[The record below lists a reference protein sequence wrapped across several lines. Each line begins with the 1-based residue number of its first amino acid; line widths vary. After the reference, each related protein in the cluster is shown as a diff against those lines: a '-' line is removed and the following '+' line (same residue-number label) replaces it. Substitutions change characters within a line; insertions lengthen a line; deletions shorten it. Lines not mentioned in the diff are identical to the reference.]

1 MTEPKTHEAL
11 EAEWWD
17 RWWLSDYSWNGLAR
31 RGLGGGFVSFGA
43 RGLFGEESLQEY
55 WRHDPKTGHRRTDD
69 EMRAAGELISGIDGE
84 PWHLAHV
91 PLKWKDHSPAK
102 NAWAAELTKRVYQI
116 LLQRLKTS
124 KEGQGILDGRAQ
136 FSGIVL
142 NRSLYLETAKLQDG
156 RPRPLY
162 LSCDNAWLH
171 SLFGPGIIFS
181 GDLNLSDSFI
191 SEMTSFSGAVFEGNL
206 ICESVRFGGDAHFD
220 AASFKGDLIFTEAF
234 ALKMLKFDH
243 AHFFRNASFERAVV
257 KGLSSFVRGKF
268 NQFAVFTEA
277 NFGQDVA
284 FVEVEFSGKVSFFES
299 KFMRKATFDATR
311 FTGVSDFSLCSFE
324 EIPIFSAVKIEEDI
338 LFERAKFL
346 QGAFFDRI
354 LSWGRTPT
362 SCSRCFFGATAA
374 GSLTFDG
381 SPPPFLGAFNGLHL
395 ERGALL
401 SFDDPGT
408 KATLASFSE
417 QLSSINDA
425 KENAPVSKEKM
436 LPDRANRL
444 LDDLAGGCRVLK
456 KYFESQGDRERSQ
469 RFFRLEL
476 EARMKS
482 DDIGR
487 LERLIFWAYR
497 GSSDYGASIGRPLL
511 WLGAAFLGFG
521 FFYWAFAALWL
532 APEVTFDWRVLIG
545 SLDFSLRQT
554 FPFVIADMKADNT
567 GFNMRRI
574 LLGDGDRW
582 QNLLVRSVTVL
593 QTTFSLAMIFL
604 AGLAIRRRFKM
615 D

>member
-1 MTEPKTHEAL
+1 MAEPKTHEAL

-31 RGLGGGFVSFGA
+31 RGLGGGFATVGP

-55 WRHDPKTGHRRTDD
+55 WRHDPKTGRRRTDD
-69 EMRAAGELISGIDGE
+69 EMRAVGELIPGVDQE
-84 PWHLAHV
+84 LWHLAHV
-91 PLKWKDHSPAK
+91 PLKWKEERHAK
-102 NAWAAELTKRVYQI
+102 LGWGPELNARLYDI
-116 LLQRLKTS
+116 LLLRLAS
-124 KEGQGILDGRAQ
+124 CREGHGNLDGRTQ
-136 FSGIVL
+136 FSGVVL
-142 NRSLYLETAKLQDG
+142 NRSLQLVTANLQDG
-156 RPRPLY
+156 GPRPLY
-162 LSCDNAWLH
+162 LSCDHAWLR
-171 SLFGPGIIFS
+171 SLFGLGITIT

-191 SEMTSFSGAVFEGNL
+191 SETTSFSRATFEGDL

-220 AASFKGDLIFTEAF
+220 TASFKGDLVFTEAF

-243 AHFFRNASFERAVV
+243 AHFYRNASFERAVV
-257 KGLSSFVRGKF
+257 KGLSSFDRGKF
-268 NQFAVFTEA
+268 NQLADFTEA
-277 NFGQDVA
+277 SFGQDVA
-284 FVEVEFSGKVSFFES
+284 FVGAEFSGKVDFFAS
-299 KFMRKATFDATR
+299 RFMRKATFNATR

-324 EIPIFSAVKIEEDI
+324 DIPIFSAVKIEENI
-338 LFERAKFL
+338 RFERAKFL

-362 SCSRCFFGATAA
+362 ACSRTFFDATAA

-417 QLSSINDA
+417 QLSTIKDA
-425 KENAPVSKEKM
+425 KENASGSKEK
-436 LPDRANRL
+436 LTPDQANRL
-444 LDDLAGGCRVLK
+444 LDDLASGCRVLK

-482 DDIGR
+482 DEVGR
-487 LERLIFWAYR
+487 LDRLIFWAYR
-497 GSSDYGASIGRPLL
+497 RSSDYGASIGRPLL
-511 WLGAAFLGFG
+511 GLFLAFVGFAL
-521 FFYWAFAALWL
+521 FYWAIAALWF
-532 APEVTFDWRVLIG
+532 APTAVFDWKLFVG
-545 SLDFSLRQT
+545 SFDFSLRQT
-554 FPFVIADMKADNT
+554 VPFVATDMRAENA
-567 GFNMRRI
+567 GFNMRKI

-582 QNLLVRSVTVL
+582 QHLLLRCVTVL

-604 AGLAIRRRFKM
+604 SGLAIRRRFKM